1 MSEDKWKNLKE
12 LWRDI
17 RNNPQYRSSRV
28 YFGSA
33 FIVVSA
39 TFFASVFSA
48 SLPNVSI
55 ELSAKIMENVIRL
68 DGVLFGFTAVMLTL
82 IHVGKGSVKTKFSV
96 TFLSAV
102 SFFCYLLSIFMGFSN
117 LMWQNQSNQIFVPV
131 MLTCFGGFCSS
142 IYVIMM
148 MLQMEK

>member
-1 MSEDKWKNLKE
+1 MSENDWENLKE
-12 LWRDI
+12 RWRKI
-17 RNNPQYRSSRV
+17 KNNPQYRSTRL

-33 FIVVSA
+33 FIVFVIYLLA
-39 TFFASVFSA
+39 TVFSA

-68 DGVLFGFTAVMLTL
+68 DGVLFGFTAVMLAL
-82 IHVGKGSVKTKFSV
+82 IHKGRESEETKLSV
-96 TFLSAV
+96 TYLSAI
-102 SFFCYLLSIFMGFSN
+102 SFFCYLLSIFMSFSH
-117 LMWQNQSNQIFVPV
+117 LMWQNQSNQVFVPV
-131 MLTCFGGFCSS
+131 MLTCFGGLCSS